1 MNKTIKKSIPIYAT
15 KEKVWEVLL
24 NDEFTRQWYAEFSEG
39 THAETDWSVGSKAL
53 FTDNTGGGLIGKIIE
68 NKRAEILS
76 VEYQGSVENGKEE
89 YDTEMAKAVK
99 GGMEIYKLSEING
112 VTDLT
117 ISCDM
122 GEDYFDMMS
131 LAWDKALQKIK
142 GLSEKE
148 YKSSIVK
155 RQS

>member
-1 MNKTIKKSIPIYAT
+1 MNKTIKKSIAIHAS

-39 THAETDWSVGSKAL
+39 SHATTDWTIGSKAL
-53 FTDNTGGGLIGKIIE
+53 FTDNSGDGIVGKIVE
-68 NKRAEILS
+68 NKKSELLS
-76 VEYQGSVENGKEE
+76 IEYLGALEKGKEE
-89 YDTEMAKAVK
+89 YESEMAKAVK

-122 GEDYFDMMS
+122 SEDYYEFMS
-131 LAWDKALQKIK
+131 LKWDKALQKIK
-142 GLSEKE
+142 SFSEGK
-148 YKSSIVK
+148 
-155 RQS
+155 